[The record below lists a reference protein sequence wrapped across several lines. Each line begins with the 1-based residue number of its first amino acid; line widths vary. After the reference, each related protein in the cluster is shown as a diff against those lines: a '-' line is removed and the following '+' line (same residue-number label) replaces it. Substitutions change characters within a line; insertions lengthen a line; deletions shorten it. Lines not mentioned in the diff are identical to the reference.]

1 MIKIIAVGN
10 LKERYLK
17 EAQKE
22 YTKRLTKYTKV
33 EIIEIKETNKKDETK
48 EIISKLNKNDYNIL
62 LDINAQ
68 QLTSIEFSQE
78 IEKINTYHSSNIIFI
93 VGGSN
98 GVEEEIKEYIN
109 NELSFSKMTFPH
121 QLFRINLLEQIYRA
135 YKIINN
141 EPYHK

>member
-68 QLTSIEFSQE
+68 QLTSIEFSQQ